1 MGKPIKFKFQASKSV
16 HAPGGLPG
24 AVEKSLEQFQA
35 QCAKNMKRGE
45 ATFQTV
51 VTSPEE
57 GAYFGIVLAGPF
69 STLQA
74 LKSALDSFANQPL
87 VEQMRQIGLE

>member
-1 MGKPIKFKFQASKSV
+1 VATPVKFQFQASKSV

-24 AVEKSLEQFQA
+24 AVEKSLEQFQS
-35 QCAKNMKRGE
+35 QCAVNLKRGE

-57 GAYFGIVLAGPF
+57 EVYFAIVLAGPF
-69 STLQA
+69 KSLEL
-74 LKSALDSFANQPL
+74 LKAALDTFASQPL
-87 VEQMRQIGLE
+87 VEQMRQLGIE